1 MKQIFLQVPI
11 GRMSN
16 QLRKISLLTQAIM
29 KQKYPNLPKIQM
41 RIVKMKSIIE
51 TINKSKKLNKLIIQ
65 SKKKI
70 TPNILGA
77 KKLIQK

>member
-65 SKKKI
+65 SKKRSRQI
-70 TPNILGA
+70 Y
-77 KKLIQK
+77 